1 MAEKKTTGATKT
13 QAKHSTKRLRV
24 TYVKSAIGYNVKQK
38 QTIEALGLR
47 RLQQVI
53 THPDTPAV
61 RGMINKVSHLVRVE
75 EVEEAAR

>member
-13 QAKHSTKRLRV
+13 QAKHSTKPLRV

-61 RGMINKVSHLVRVE
+61 RGMINKVSHLVQVE